1 MQRNK
6 YIFQEWVPVM
16 KCNNVANDHSV
27 TANEI
32 KVGNDE
38 SIKSTQSIR
47 TPVHL
52 LSLTVRR
59 NILYAR
65 LKKMYTVAQLAALI
79 GMTDEDI
86 IDLES
91 GNSFPDAMIISKLET
106 ALDVRLTPI

>member
-1 MQRNK
+1 
-6 YIFQEWVPVM
+6 M
-16 KCNNVANDHSV
+16 KSNNVANDQSV

-38 SIKSTQSIR
+38 SFKSIQSVR

-65 LKKMYTVAQLAALI
+65 LKKMYTVAQLATLI
-79 GMTDEDI
+79 GMTDQDI
-86 IDLES
+86 IDIES
-91 GNSFPDAMIISKLET
+91 GNSFPNAMIISKLEN
-106 ALDVRLTPI
+106 ALNVRLTPI

>member
-6 YIFQEWVPVM
+6 YIFQEWIPVM
-16 KCNNVANDHSV
+16 KSNNVANDHSV

-32 KVGNDE
+32 KVGNDKTFE
-38 SIKSTQSIR
+38 SVQSVR

-52 LSLTVRR
+52 LSLTIRR

-79 GMTDEDI
+79 GMTDQDI
-86 IDLES
+86 IDIES
-91 GNSFPDAMIISKLET
+91 GNSFPNAMIISKLEN
-106 ALDVRLTPI
+106 ALNVRLTPI